1 MRGILYDYVLDPL
14 KSFRV
19 DSLLPFPLSSLHLS
33 KVVLLQ
39 HPVLDYYSME
49 VDVLQ
54 KKPKQMFTGNVD
66 SDSILLLYSK
76 NAFGALTTGVQGW
89 VLPSL
94 DWSHL
99 PSDFHARCIFGC
111 I

>member
-54 KKPKQMFTGNVD
+54 KKPNRCSQGML
-66 SDSILLLYSK
+66 ILTPFFCSTAK
-76 NAFGALTTGVQGW
+76 M
-89 VLPSL
+89 
-94 DWSHL
+94 HL
-99 PSDFHARCIFGC
+99 GP
-111 I
+111 